1 MKERIAEFES
11 HLVVLL
17 GENEELSN
25 PLKETRCAKVLCET
39 NLLRLQKSLSK
50 KKEDLC
56 DRVYKQ
62 LTSDLLARDK
72 QNQNEGW

>member
-1 MKERIAEFES
+1 MSLI
-11 HLVVLL
+11 LL
-17 GENEELSN
+17 FCLEKNEELSN
-25 PLKETRCAKVLCET
+25 RLKETRYAKVLCET
-39 NLLRLQKSLSK
+39 NLLRLQKSWSK

-72 QNQNEGW
+72 QNQN